1 MNFKEKLAQVLQK
14 LGLQEKAAKK
24 EITQEEA
31 ALIAKTWKEEFN
43 TEFSAEAAEWR
54 NTEAEAAAYREIVAV
69 VNGIMAEEEPS
80 GDNGGDG
87 NDEDDGAGDDGN
99 ETEENPVAGA
109 RRVIRAINSLNGQV
123 RELASRARPDSP
135 EDTVT
140 REVNVFGRAHTATH
154 VFGIEHPMFSMDRRW
169 NRITRYGRQLED
181 PTAEDKEAF
190 MDEFRKYSGSLSRR
204 YAELFQM
211 GVITPG
217 KLGEVDYSSLKDAGL
232 GEQFLVRRQDALI
245 ARILMIPNLD
255 HIFPRRSN
263 IQDGEMLTNV
273 FFGEFSQAYQEGE
286 VSKGSVD
293 LKPELAKVHD
303 VMFKYL
309 FKSLK
314 WIETQYIGYLNTSGS
329 DPVKWNMIEWLILNI
344 STKLQQERNYRV
356 VNGYRM
362 EPVKG
367 ETAHANFAAFGVIYR
382 LYSYVEGRKVLPFI
396 DADVNDYTSSN
407 IGDVQEEFVSK
418 VAAVVD
424 NIDDFVLYA
433 NKKHEPWFKAWY
445 NSKYGG
451 NADYTGVQ
459 NRVPNYDV
467 PIVWVP
473 NMGNSKLMWMTLPGN
488 IMQLEN
494 VPGEMTRMN
503 FEQRLE
509 SVWAYSVWKEGAS
522 AAFAGKKFDDDESFN
537 ASDRSL
543 QLIFMN
549 MPVNKLAADATTAS
563 AATANGPIFETSA
576 DNAAAT
582 ALTDITGAK
591 QGVVYIIRSGG
602 GANATTIAKSGK
614 FDGITAAWSPKAAGD
629 FLKVYWD
636 GAKFVEVERKVTA

>member
-69 VNGIMAEEEPS
+69 VNGMSEEEVT

-87 NDEDDGAGDDGN
+87 NEHDDGVGEDGN
-99 ETEENPVAGA
+99 ETEVNPVAGA
-109 RRVIRAINSLNGQV
+109 RRVIQAINSLNRQV

-204 YAELFQM
+204 YAELYQM

-263 IQDGEMLTNV
+263 IQDGELLTNA
-273 FFGEFSQAYQEGE
+273 FFGEFSQAYQAGE
-286 VSKGSVD
+286 VSKGSVELY
-293 LKPELAKVHD
+293 LKDSYYNMKEK
-303 VMFKYL
+303 
-309 FKSLK
+309 
-314 WIETQYIGYLNTSGS
+314 IEPHMY
-329 DPVKWNMIEWLILNI
+329 LIL
-344 STKLQQERNYRV
+344 RARAA
-356 VNGYRM
+356 M
-362 EPVKG
+362 EK
-367 ETAHANFAAFGVIYR
+367 AGVTPQ
-382 LYSYVEGRKVLPFI
+382 V
-396 DADVNDYTSSN
+396 
-407 IGDVQEEFVSK
+407 
-418 VAAVVD
+418 
-424 NIDDFVLYA
+424 
-433 NKKHEPWFKAWY
+433 
-445 NSKYGG
+445 
-451 NADYTGVQ
+451 
-459 NRVPNYDV
+459 V
-467 PIVWVP
+467 PI
-473 NMGNSKLMWMTLPGN
+473 
-488 IMQLEN
+488 
-494 VPGEMTRMN
+494 R
-503 FEQRLE
+503 
-509 SVWAYSVWKEGAS
+509 
-522 AAFAGKKFDDDESFN
+522 
-537 ASDRSL
+537 
-543 QLIFMN
+543 
-549 MPVNKLAADATTAS
+549 
-563 AATANGPIFETSA
+563 
-576 DNAAAT
+576 
-582 ALTDITGAK
+582 
-591 QGVVYIIRSGG
+591 GG
-602 GANATTIAKSGK
+602 T
-614 FDGITAAWSPKAAGD
+614 
-629 FLKVYWD
+629 D
-636 GAKFVEVERKVTA
+636 GARLSYMGLPCPNLSTGGVNFHGVHEYIPVESLEKMVEVLINLVTVEE